1 MRRTRLARAMDENI
15 WKAKRAFICKC
26 ASSTYEPASEAD
38 NVDSNDS
45 VNVRTML
52 KARHLHR

>member
-1 MRRTRLARAMDENI
+1 MDEII

-26 ASSTYEPASEAD
+26 SSSAYEPANEAD